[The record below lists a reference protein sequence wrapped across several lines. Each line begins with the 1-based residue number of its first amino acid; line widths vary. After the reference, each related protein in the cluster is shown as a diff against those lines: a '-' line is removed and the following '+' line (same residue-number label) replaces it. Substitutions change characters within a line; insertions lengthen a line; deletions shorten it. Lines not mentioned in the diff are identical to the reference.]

1 LSSFFSAQPV
11 DPSSTRS
18 SEAIVELRR
27 WFTDGTFLESIE
39 TARKI
44 IIAVF
49 DQLLDA
55 IEVKNGRRRA

>member
-1 LSSFFSAQPV
+1 M
-11 DPSSTRS
+11 
-18 SEAIVELRR
+18 VELRR
-27 WFTDGTFLESIE
+27 WFTEATFLEGIE
-39 TARKI
+39 TARKK